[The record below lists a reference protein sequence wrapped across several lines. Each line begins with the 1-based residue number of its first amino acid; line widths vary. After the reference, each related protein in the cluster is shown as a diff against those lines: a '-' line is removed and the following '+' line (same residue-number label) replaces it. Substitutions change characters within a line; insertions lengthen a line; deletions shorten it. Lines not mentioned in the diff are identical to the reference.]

1 MDNNQNKAKAM
12 FSNAFKKMGDIG
24 KKTVESAK
32 SFAEQAQK
40 NIYEKQSQRYTP
52 VTQEEFNN
60 EKFQIP
66 SIITINDDSANREF
80 IENEDAIGWVEQHK
94 NIPVLHMYNSFV
106 NNSGLTFVPFAQKD
120 DVYCVDKFK
129 TDTYITARE
138 IFGKATKE
146 KLAELSN
153 IAFVL
158 GAKSCSV
165 EILEAESEMDSGN
178 LKLGIKGMGTFGG
191 GAKSAISNK
200 QSGKNI
206 TSFEGHDNPQIP
218 DLKWFE
224 HDDNIKWLIEMRC
237 KRAIKSNILE
247 LKGSSSAT
255 ISKSIACAMDDV
267 LGAKV
272 NLSIEKEA
280 LKEYN
285 DILVFEI
292 EF

>member
-1 MDNNQNKAKAM
+1 MDNNQNKAKAI
-12 FSNAFKKMGDIG
+12 FSNAFKKVGDLG

-32 SFAEQAQK
+32 SFAEQTQK
-40 NIYEKQSQRYTP
+40 NIHDKQAQKYTP
-52 VTQEEFNN
+52 ITQDDF
-60 EKFQIP
+60 KSADFQIP

-80 IENEDAIGWVEQHK
+80 IEIENAIGWIEQHK
-94 NIPVLHMYNSFV
+94 DVPVLHLYNSFV
-106 NNSGLTFVPFAQKD
+106 NGSGLTFIPFAQKN

-129 TDTYITARE
+129 SDTYITARE
-138 IFGKATKE
+138 VFGKATKE

-153 IAFVL
+153 IAFIL

-165 EILEAESEMDSGN
+165 EILETESEIDSGN
-178 LKLGIKGMGTFGG
+178 LKLGVKGMGTLGG
-191 GAKSAISNK
+191 SAKSASSNK

-206 TSFEGHDNPQIP
+206 TNFEGHDNPQMP

-272 NLSIEKEA
+272 NLSMEKEA
-280 LKEYN
+280 LKEHN

>member
-1 MDNNQNKAKAM
+1 MDNSQNKTKAM
-12 FSNAFKKMGDIG
+12 FSNAFKKVGDIG
-24 KKTVESAK
+24 KKTVEGAK
-32 SFAEQAQK
+32 SLAEQTQKNIHDKQAQK
-40 NIYEKQSQRYTP
+40 YTL

-60 EKFQIP
+60 EDFQIP
-66 SIITINDDSANREF
+66 GIIAIEDNSANREF
-80 IENEDAIGWVEQHK
+80 IENENAIGWIEQHK
-94 NIPVLHMYNSFV
+94 EVPVLHMYNSFV
-106 NNSGLTFVPFAQKD
+106 DNSGLIFVPFAQKG

-129 TDTYITARE
+129 ATTYITAQE

-153 IAFVL
+153 IAFIL
-158 GAKSCSV
+158 GATSCAV
-165 EILEAESEMDSGN
+165 EILEAESEVDSGN
-178 LKLGIKGMGTFGG
+178 LKLGIKGIGTLGG
-191 GAKSAISNK
+191 GTKSATSNK

-206 TSFEGHDNPQIP
+206 TNFEGHDNPQVP

-267 LGAKV
+267 LGAKA
-272 NLSIEKEA
+272 NLSMEKKA
-280 LKEYN
+280 LKEHN

>member
-1 MDNNQNKAKAM
+1 MDNNQNKTKAM
-12 FSNAFKKMGDIG
+12 FSNAFKKVGDIG
-24 KKTVESAK
+24 KKTVENAK
-32 SFAEQAQK
+32 SFAEQTQK
-40 NIYEKQSQRYTP
+40 NIHDKQAQRYTP
-52 VTQEEFNN
+52 ITQEEFNN
-60 EKFQIP
+60 EDFQTP
-66 SIITINDDSANREF
+66 SIITIHDDSANREF
-80 IENEDAIGWVEQHK
+80 IENEDAIGWIERHK
-94 NIPVLHMYNSFV
+94 DVPVLHMYNSFV
-106 NNSGLTFVPFAQKD
+106 NNSKLIFVPFAQKD

-153 IAFVL
+153 IAFIL

-165 EILEAESEMDSGN
+165 EILEAETEVNSGN
-178 LKLGIKGMGTFGG
+178 LKLGVKGMGTFGG

-200 QSGKNI
+200 QSGKTI
-206 TSFEGHDNPQIP
+206 TNFEGHDNPQVP

-237 KRAIKSNILE
+237 KRAVKSNILE

-255 ISKSIACAMDDV
+255 ISKSLACAMDDV

-272 NLSIEKEA
+272 NLSMEKKA
-280 LKEYN
+280 LKECD
-285 DILVFEI
+285 DILVFEV

>member
-1 MDNNQNKAKAM
+1 MNNNQSKAKAM
-12 FSNAFKKMGDIG
+12 FSNAFKKVGDLG
-24 KKTVESAK
+24 KKTVEGAK
-32 SFAEQAQK
+32 SFAEQTQK
-40 NIYEKQSQRYTP
+40 NIHDKQAQKYTP
-52 VTQEEFNN
+52 VTQDDFNSAD
-60 EKFQIP
+60 FQIP
-66 SIITINDDSANREF
+66 SIITIEENFTNKEFVDS
-80 IENEDAIGWVEQHK
+80 ENAIGWIEQHK
-94 NIPVLHMYNSFV
+94 DVPVLHMYVNFV
-106 NNSGLTFVPFAQKD
+106 DNSGLTFVPFAQKD

-138 IFGKATKE
+138 VFGKATKE

-153 IAFVL
+153 IAFIL

-165 EILEAESEMDSGN
+165 EILEAESEINSGN
-178 LKLGIKGMGTFGG
+178 LKLGIKGIGALGG
-191 GAKSAISNK
+191 GGKNASSNK

-206 TSFEGHDNPQIP
+206 TNFEGHDNPQVP

-272 NLSIEKEA
+272 NLSMENEA
-280 LKEYN
+280 LKEYD

>member
-12 FSNAFKKMGDIG
+12 FSNAFKKVGDIG
-24 KKTVESAK
+24 KKTVENAK
-32 SFAEQAQK
+32 SFAEQTQK
-40 NIYEKQSQRYTP
+40 NIHDKQAQRYTP
-52 VTQEEFNN
+52 ITQEEFNN
-60 EKFQIP
+60 EDFQTP
-66 SIITINDDSANREF
+66 SIITIHDDSANREF
-80 IENEDAIGWVEQHK
+80 IENEDAIGWIERHK
-94 NIPVLHMYNSFV
+94 DVPVLHMYNSFV
-106 NNSGLTFVPFAQKD
+106 NNSKLTFVPFAQKD

-153 IAFVL
+153 IAFIL

-165 EILEAESEMDSGN
+165 EILEAETEVDSGN
-178 LKLGIKGMGTFGG
+178 LKLGVKGMGTFGG
-191 GAKSAISNK
+191 GAKSTFSKK
-200 QSGKNI
+200 QSGKNV
-206 TSFEGHDNPQIP
+206 TNFEGHDNPQVP

-237 KRAIKSNILE
+237 NRAVKSNILE

-255 ISKSIACAMDDV
+255 ISKSLACAMDDV
-267 LGAKV
+267 LGAKA
-272 NLSIEKEA
+272 NLSIEKKA
-280 LKEYN
+280 LKECD
-285 DILVFEI
+285 DILVFEV

>member
-12 FSNAFKKMGDIG
+12 FSNAFKKVSDIG
-24 KKTVESAK
+24 KKTIEGAK
-32 SFAEQAQK
+32 SFAEQTQK
-40 NIYEKQSQRYTP
+40 NIHDQQAQKYIPITK
-52 VTQEEFNN
+52 EEFNS
-60 EKFQIP
+60 EDFQIP

-80 IENEDAIGWVEQHK
+80 IESENAIGWIEQHK
-94 NIPVLHMYNSFV
+94 GVPALHMYDSFAK
-106 NNSGLTFVPFAQKD
+106 SCGLTFIPFAQKD

-129 TDTYITARE
+129 FDTYITARE
-138 IFGKATKE
+138 VFGKATKE

-158 GAKSCSV
+158 GAKSCAV

-206 TSFEGHDNPQIP
+206 TNFEGHDNPQVP

-237 KRAIKSNILE
+237 KHAIKSNILE

-267 LGAKV
+267 LGSKIK
-272 NLSIEKEA
+272 LSMEKEA
-280 LKEYN
+280 LKEYS
-285 DILVFEI
+285 DILVFEV